1 MSELKNCPFCGSP
14 AVHIKN
20 NVGVNYITC
29 SNTYEQSKGDCVY
42 DLRVNP
48 KDWSRRSVEAEITA
62 LKGELKREREM
73 LDMFCDLRPKGK
85 ARKIYGE
92 FGCQDF
98 VWEFDQETIDLARET
113 QKQRKIEL

>member
-20 NVGVNYITC
+20 NMGVNYITC

-48 KDWSRRSVEAEITA
+48 KVWSRRSVEAEITD
-62 LKGELKREREM
+62 LKEREAKLIELIVQLSKVRLYNSANIFKGPM
-73 LDMFCDLRPKGK
+73 IRDKALVHDLVLK
-85 ARKIYGE
+85 ARK
-92 FGCQDF
+92 
-98 VWEFDQETIDLARET
+98 VMKDLE
-113 QKQRKIEL
+113 IEL

>member
-1 MSELKNCPFCGSP
+1 M
-14 AVHIKN
+14 
-20 NVGVNYITC
+20 NYITC

-62 LKGELKREREM
+62 LKGELKRERETV
-73 LDMFCDLRPKGK
+73 D
-85 ARKIYGE
+85 KINKVSHYPTDGFISLERMKE
-92 FGCQDF
+92 F
-98 VWEFDQETIDLARET
+98 AREA

>member
-48 KDWSRRSVEAEITA
+48 KDWSRRSAEAEITA
-62 LKGELKREREM
+62 LKQREVVLIELINELSKVRLYNSANVFKGPMIRDKA
-73 LDMFCDLRPKGK
+73 LVHDLVLK
-85 ARKIYGE
+85 ARK
-92 FGCQDF
+92 
-98 VWEFDQETIDLARET
+98 VMKDLE
-113 QKQRKIEL
+113 IEL